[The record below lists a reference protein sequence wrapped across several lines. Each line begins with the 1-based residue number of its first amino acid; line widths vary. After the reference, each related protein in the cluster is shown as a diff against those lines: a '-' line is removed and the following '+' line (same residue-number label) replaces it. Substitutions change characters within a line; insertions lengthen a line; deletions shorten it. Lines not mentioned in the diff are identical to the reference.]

1 MKNRLI
7 KGASLA
13 GMLCSAMATTAS
25 SVVFVSLLRDA
36 LVDQSVALAIAYLVI
51 ALGSVRSL
59 LLTLM
64 DVWTTK
70 LFDAE
75 DQEPMVITGSGARL

>member
-7 KGASLA
+7 KGARLA
-13 GMLCSAMATTAS
+13 GMLFSGTAATAS
-25 SVVFVSLLRDA
+25 FVVFGTLLCDA
-36 LVDQSVALAIAYLVI
+36 LSDGNLSLVLAYLVLTI
-51 ALGSVRSL
+51 GSVRSL

-70 LFDAE
+70 LLNTE
-75 DQEPMVITGSGARL
+75 RREPMVITGSGARL